1 MSYLEFRELDTF
13 SYSLL
18 QFFSASFWRIP
29 YPVRSGV
36 TEHFVRTLKGAG
48 QKTRRG
54 EGEEVPI
61 VRRGFSS
68 WPDDGGATT
77 ETCLGRPAA
86 TKRER
91 EPSL

>member
-1 MSYLEFRELDTF
+1 M
-13 SYSLL
+13 
-18 QFFSASFWRIP
+18 
-29 YPVRSGV
+29 

-68 WPDDGGATT
+68 WPDDDWATT

-86 TKRER
+86 TKKENRIYER
-91 EPSL
+91 SVVYKGNRKMRTKHFARSR